1 MKNKNQKENWEKKV
15 DKNLDEFID
24 DNFQILWNYSRM
36 DKDLCQELPN
46 NAQEAI
52 KFIIKTLKD
61 EK

>member
-1 MKNKNQKENWEKKV
+1 MPKEKIENWRKRF

-36 DKDLCQELPN
+36 NKDLCQELPN

-52 KFIIKTLKD
+52 KFIIKTLKGG
-61 EK
+61 K